1 MRKVFIYQLK
11 KTIIMGKRPIGVTVV
26 AALAMMSAI
35 VLGFF
40 QFIVFA
46 LSAVGG
52 PPSSGSQGSGLPLIF
67 LTPLFLA
74 VCGFSI
80 SIGQLE
86 GSKWAYYASIV
97 FWIVLLACFGLLAYV
112 VDFLN
117 GIIWLDGRG
126 DFSSHGFLIFMVTI
140 APLLYSAAS
149 LTYFLTKTPRV
160 YFQLSKKNTC

>member
-1 MRKVFIYQLK
+1 
-11 KTIIMGKRPIGVTVV
+11 MGKRPIGVTVV
-26 AALAMMSAI
+26 AALTMMSAI

-126 DFSSHGFLIFMVTI
+126 DFSSHGFLIFMATI
-140 APLLYSAAS
+140 APLLYSATS
-149 LTYFLTKTPRV
+149 LTYFLTKTPRA
-160 YFQLSKKNTC
+160 YFQLSKRTHANSR

>member
-1 MRKVFIYQLK
+1 MA
-11 KTIIMGKRPIGVTVV
+11 KRPIGVTVV
-26 AALAMMSAI
+26 AALTMMSAI

-52 PPSSGSQGSGLPLIF
+52 PLPSGSQGSGLPLIF

-74 VCGFSI
+74 MCGFSI

-126 DFSSHGFLIFMVTI
+126 DFSFHGFLIFLATI
-140 APLLYSAAS
+140 APLVYSAGS
-149 LTYFLTKTPRV
+149 LTYFLTKIPRA
-160 YFQLSKKNTC
+160 YFQLSKRTHVNSR

>member
-1 MRKVFIYQLK
+1 MFNGFQLFSF
-11 KTIIMGKRPIGVTVV
+11 V
-26 AALAMMSAI
+26 
-35 VLGFF
+35 
-40 QFIVFA
+40 

-52 PPSSGSQGSGLPLIF
+52 PPSSGLTGYGPLIL

-74 VCGFSI
+74 LYGFFI

-112 VDFLN
+112 IDFLN

-126 DFSSHGFLIFMVTI
+126 YFSFHGFRIFLASI
-140 APLLYSAAS
+140 APLVYSAGS
-149 LTYFLTKTPRV
+149 LIYFLTKTPRA
-160 YFQLSKKNTC
+160 YFQLSKRTHATSR

>member
-1 MRKVFIYQLK
+1 MA
-11 KTIIMGKRPIGVTVV
+11 KRPIGVTVV
-26 AALAMMSAI
+26 AALTMMSAI
-35 VLGFF
+35 VLVFF

-80 SIGQLE
+80 SIGQLG

-97 FWIVLLACFGLLAYV
+97 FWMVLLACFGLLAYV

-117 GIIWLDGRG
+117 GIIWLDRWGY
-126 DFSSHGFLIFMVTI
+126 FSFHGFLIFLATI
-140 APLLYSAAS
+140 APLVYSAGS
-149 LTYFLTKTPRV
+149 LTYFLTKTPRA
-160 YFQLSKKNTC
+160 YFQLSKRTHANSR